1 MWIYVNMTYMN
12 INSIMH
18 TNLIVYNS
26 RIVYNSIVYNK
37 TVMLIVNMC
46 VCSRVVN
53 TLNRYW

>member
-1 MWIYVNMTYMN
+1 MTYMN

-53 TLNRYW
+53 TLNRY